1 MKTALAQP
9 PLDGSLFLHQIPDF
23 HRIHNPDHP
32 CYTWQDPGAEQTH
45 VLTYLEFSRGVHRAA
60 GSTKHLEPGKP
71 VAVIALCDTIVYHA
85 IFLGLMKAGYVPY
98 LISPRNS
105 APAVVKL
112 LEDVNC
118 HQVLA
123 TKVTLASL
131 LSEVQHHLE
140 RKEYS
145 IIVEEIAETQTL
157 FPRLGQETSSDHFNA
172 YESETPQN
180 DLSDVAFYLHSSGST
195 GFPKTIPQTQQS
207 ILHWA
212 SFQCIT
218 DLRLHRPTLRIGA
231 TMLPSFH
238 TLGIYF
244 QLLVPLVALCV
255 TNVAPPVYPSNGSLP
270 YVPSPASAL
279 EHARATGCNSIITIP
294 AILEVWASNP
304 DSVAFLRG
312 LSVVWFSGGTLSAP
326 VGNEL
331 ARSGV
336 ALTSVY
342 GGTEFGAPSHTVPLA
357 KDVADGD
364 WMYIR
369 FDSRANIRWVAH
381 GDGLHEAVFLAT
393 EKHRPAVRNLAEEE
407 GFATADL
414 FERHPTKDLWKV
426 VSRADDVLVLSSGEK
441 VVPGPAEDI
450 ISSSSLVS
458 TCMIFGREQH
468 QVGLIVQPA
477 QPIPSADPVKISEF
491 KQGLH
496 QIIEEAN
503 HINPAFARIFPHM
516 VVVTEEGKPLV
527 RNAKG
532 AMHRKASLLAFEV
545 EIANLYREAKSGHID
560 ETMAPL
566 RSGFTQAELSEWL
579 CQQVSRLS
587 NTEIRPDADLFE
599 QGLDSLTVSSLRHQI
614 ISSPELGSVDQV
626 TLDWIYEHPSIDAI
640 SAALFSPSLES
651 SSITIQAMVDKYTL
665 LLHPRIGGSVAVP
678 TTPHAVILTGS
689 TGTLGSQLLA
699 SLLGR
704 EQVGAIYCFNRP
716 SNTGETLAER
726 QDTAFRKQ
734 GLDVDVL
741 KSTRVQLC
749 LVDFTDSN
757 MGLSSE
763 TVELIRSS
771 AFDIIHSAWRLDF
784 NLTLASFEA
793 QIKATVNL
801 LNFGSKCP
809 GFHRFLFTSSV
820 SSAQGWD
827 SRNGLVPETVIN
839 DPVIA
844 RGQGY
849 GEGKYVVERLLDIS
863 DVSSTSFRI
872 GQVCG
877 APPLGAWPTTE
888 WFPILVKTS
897 IALKMFP
904 QFRDLQTASWVPS
917 SAATDTIL
925 DAVFA
930 APGNT
935 PSTVN
940 VVHPRP
946 ALWSDIA
953 NWVIKAVGNPELA
966 KVDADEWVQALRRY
980 EHDTA
985 SSRLEDMPALKLLP
999 FFDALAVAP
1008 TSNEVGGLPSF
1019 SVSNPKLFA
1028 LAPLGPTDIES
1039 WIHYWRST
1047 GFIPTV

>member
-32 CYTWQDPGAEQTH
+32 CYAWKDPGADQTH
-45 VLTYLEFSRGVHRAA
+45 VLTYLEFSRGVHRVARF
-60 GSTKHLEPGKP
+60 TKHLEQGKP

-112 LEDVNC
+112 LEDVDC
-118 HQVLA
+118 HQVLT
-123 TKVTLASL
+123 TKATLASL
-131 LSEVQHHLE
+131 LTELQHHLA

-145 IIVEEIAETQTL
+145 LVVEEIAETQTL
-157 FPRLGQETSSDHFNA
+157 FPKLGQETSSDHFDA
-172 YESETPQN
+172 YETEAPHSN
-180 DLSDVAFYLHSSGST
+180 LSDVAFYLHSSGST

-218 DLRLHRPTLRIGA
+218 DLRLHRPTLRVGA

-255 TNVAPPVYPSNGSLP
+255 TNVAPPVCPSNGSLP
-270 YVPSPASAL
+270 YVSSPASAL

-331 ARSGV
+331 ARSGIP
-336 ALTSVY
+336 LTSVY
-342 GGTEFGAPSHTVPLA
+342 GGTEFGAPVHTVPLA

-369 FDSRANIRWVAH
+369 FDSRTNIRWVAH
-381 GDGLHEAVFLAT
+381 DNGLHEAVFLAT

-407 GFATADL
+407 GYATADL

-426 VSRADDVLVLSSGEK
+426 VSRADDVIVLSSGEK

-458 TCMIFGREQH
+458 TCIIFGREQH

-477 QPIPSADPVKISEF
+477 QPIRSDDLVKIAEF
-491 KQGLH
+491 KQDLH

-516 VVVTEEGKPLV
+516 VIITEEGKPLV

-545 EIANLYREAKSGHID
+545 EIANLYREAKSGHVD
-560 ETMAPL
+560 KTMAPL
-566 RSGFTQAELSEWL
+566 RPGFTQAELSEWL

-587 NTEIRPDADLFE
+587 NKEIRPDADLFE

-614 ISSPELGSVDQV
+614 ISSPELGSPDRV

-640 SAALFSPSLES
+640 AAALFSPSLES
-651 SSITIQAMVDKYTL
+651 TSITIQAMVDKYSL
-665 LLHPRIGGSVAVP
+665 LLHPRIAESVTVL
-678 TTPHAVILTGS
+678 TTPAVILTGS

-699 SLLGR
+699 SLLSR
-704 EQVGAIYCFNRP
+704 DEVGSIYCFNRP

-726 QDTAFRKQ
+726 QNAAFRKL
-734 GLDVDVL
+734 GLDVDLL

-749 LVDFTDSN
+749 LVDFSNPN
-757 MGLSSE
+757 MGLGSE
-763 TVELIRSS
+763 TLELIKSS
-771 AFDIIHSAWRLDF
+771 AFDIIHTAWRLDF
-784 NLTLASFEA
+784 NLTLASFEG
-793 QIKATVNL
+793 QIKATTNL
-801 LNFGSKCP
+801 INFGSSCP
-809 GFHRFLFTSSV
+809 GFGRFLFTSSV
-820 SSAQGWD
+820 SSVQGWD
-827 SRNGLVPETVIN
+827 SKHGLVPETVIN
-839 DPVIA
+839 DTVIA

-904 QFRDLQTASWVPS
+904 EFRDLQTASWVPS
-917 SAATDTIL
+917 SAATETIL
-925 DAVFA
+925 DALFA
-930 APGNT
+930 APGT
-935 PSTVN
+935 EPSTVN
-940 VVHPRP
+940 IVHPKP

-953 NWVIKAVGNPELA
+953 NWVIEAVGDPELV
-966 KVDADEWVQALRRY
+966 KVNVDEWVQKLHQF
-980 EHDTA
+980 EQDTA
-985 SSRLEDMPALKLLP
+985 TSRLEDMPALKLLP

-1019 SVSNPKLFA
+1019 SVSNSRLFA
-1028 LAPLGPTDIES
+1028 LAPLGPTDVQS